1 MNRTAMVAPLAA
13 AALLAMSAVSTAQAQ
28 EVTDWTMPPPSKT
41 LTRAQV
47 MAELQ
52 EWRTAGAHDAGNEAG
67 PSDMVLERQMAM
79 HRLAE
84 ERHARAQALEQERL
98 AAEAAARA
106 QATSTMAAAPSSG
119 TATTDG
125 TAAADGAAAA
135 PVEAS
140 PAADA
145 QAVPGAP
152 IEDPAP
158 TPSTANDAITDT
170 ARERSERDPTIGPR
184 TEEDSAAPEDA
195 SDVPLETEP
204 GDAADAPRGAQPQ
217 AVEPQGI
224 APQEAA
230 QPQSSAP
237 PPQTSQPQS
246 ATPAAQPQSTTTPA
260 PAGNAYG
267 YREPADRYVPA
278 ETAPADEEAQ
288 TRPVQ

>member
-1 MNRTAMVAPLAA
+1 MTRTAMLAPLAA

-67 PSDMVLERQMAM
+67 PSDVVLERQMAM

-84 ERHARAQALEQERL
+84 ERLARAQALEQERL

-106 QATSTMAAAPSSG
+106 QASSTMAAAPSSG
-119 TATTDG
+119 TTTRDG
-125 TAAADGAAAA
+125 SPAADGAAAA

-145 QAVPGAP
+145 QALPGAP

-170 ARERSERDPTIGPR
+170 TRERSERDVTIGPR
-184 TEEDSAAPEDA
+184 TEEDSAVPEDA

-204 GDAADAPRGAQPQ
+204 GDAADAPRGAPPQ

-224 APQEAA
+224 APPEAA
-230 QPQSSAP
+230 QPHSSAP
-237 PPQTSQPQS
+237 QSSEPQS